1 MKEEKKQVMNLRS
14 FLFALAWQTPGASD
28 CVLHGPLLSNA
39 LGPVG
44 TRKPKKKKK
53 RLGMGGRESGEGMK
67 LTTRWPP
74 DGAEKTFS
82 LTSLSHLRWKHKSL
96 LQPSF

>member
-1 MKEEKKQVMNLRS
+1 MPWLGKHQEQVTVYS
-14 FLFALAWQTPGASD
+14 T
-28 CVLHGPLLSNA
+28 VLSSQMPWVLWE
-39 LGPVG
+39 LGNQ
-44 TRKPKKKKK
+44 KKKK